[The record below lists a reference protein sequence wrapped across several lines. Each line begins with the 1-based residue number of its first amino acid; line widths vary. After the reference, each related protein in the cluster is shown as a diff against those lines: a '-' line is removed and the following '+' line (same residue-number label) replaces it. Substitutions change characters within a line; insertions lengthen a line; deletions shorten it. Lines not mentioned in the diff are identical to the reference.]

1 MGGMYVI
8 ELTAMKGAFI
18 AFYCG
23 LFQGIDSRRKYSLHV
38 VSAIVIMSFLAAMGI
53 YLFWVT
59 PISIN
64 W

>member
-1 MGGMYVI
+1 MGAIYII
-8 ELTAMKGAFI
+8 ELTTMKGAFI
-18 AFYCG
+18 AFYWG

-38 VSAIVIMSFLAAMGI
+38 VSVIVILSFFAAMGI

-59 PISIN
+59 PISEN